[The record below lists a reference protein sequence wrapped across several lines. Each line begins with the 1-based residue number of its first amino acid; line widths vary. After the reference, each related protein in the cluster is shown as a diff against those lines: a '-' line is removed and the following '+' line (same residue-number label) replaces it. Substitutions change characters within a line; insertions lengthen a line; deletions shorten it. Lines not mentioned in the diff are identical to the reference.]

1 VRSDGRGVKQEE
13 MEMEERIEEKE
24 EMDEMEEDERRRTV
38 GASDDTVDSTRV
50 MDTEVNMRTFFTLH
64 VPDVEQ
70 SLVDGNGL
78 DSGVANT
85 GFEPR
90 PRHEQP
96 LVR

>member
-1 VRSDGRGVKQEE
+1 VEEENMQMEESIEE
-13 MEMEERIEEKE
+13 ME
-24 EMDEMEEDERRRTV
+24 EMNEMEEDERRRTV